1 MQNEKEKIEVVFTP
15 QISGT
20 RPVPDW
26 REYLNKLT
34 ANQKIAVGI
43 LAGLTIGLI
52 IGWLVWPVE
61 WTDAGYESLTPGR
74 QAEVIRL
81 TSWVYAFSGNE
92 AMVNNVLGDFPTLPE
107 TGCQMVI
114 LSPDEADRLRL
125 LATFRVVGLEC
136 KQ

>member
-1 MQNEKEKIEVVFTP
+1 MQNQTEKIEVVFAP
-15 QISGT
+15 QVTGT
-20 RPVPDW
+20 RTIPDW
-26 REYLNKLT
+26 REYLSKLT
-34 ANQKIAVGI
+34 ANQKIVAGI

-92 AMVNNVLGDFPTLPE
+92 EMVKGVFVDFPTLPE
-107 TGCQMVI
+107 TGCQMVE
-114 LSPDEADRLRL
+114 LSPEEADRLRL
-125 LATFRVVGLEC
+125 LATFRVVGMEC
-136 KQ
+136 GQ